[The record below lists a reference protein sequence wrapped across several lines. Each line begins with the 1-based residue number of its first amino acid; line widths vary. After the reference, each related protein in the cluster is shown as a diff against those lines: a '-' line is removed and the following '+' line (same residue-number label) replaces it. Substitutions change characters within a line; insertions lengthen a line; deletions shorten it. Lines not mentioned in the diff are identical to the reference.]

1 MSGIQV
7 GWGSQWET
15 LANAIND
22 YYGGGVSS
30 VQYQQV
36 VQMLN
41 SGEYTMQE
49 MESIIGNIP
58 EFNRTYNAAG
68 QLTQVS
74 YKATA
79 AGNTAA
85 GAAANAVNSNVAG
98 ATQTQ
103 FQTVQNITKDAQTGA
118 VTISDN
124 VVKYKTGQL
133 APTTA
138 KSVFGST
145 IGAVAAAS
153 VGIKAGKA
161 IDSVLYNLNPDFWDD
176 NNMSS
181 LNPETWGS
189 ITAGENDFGSNL
201 FNWVFCINSE
211 TNNPEPYLDAN
222 AFAYMIAYMGSQ
234 GVFNTGDESLNIDP
248 SYLVGVNTTNITLPM
263 EIRQYISFT
272 RGNGRFMNISST
284 APRSVAYK
292 FKYGSNIYAGIVSG
306 SKDDNNFS
314 LTVND
319 NGTILTVST
328 NSNTIN
334 GHTYY
339 WAGATYVTPASSFT
353 PTSPMQDWGEV
364 TYIPPTNII
373 GYILAYGDITGG
385 GGVDGITDQPGA
397 TVFNGSGISDWTDI
411 AAVLAALL
419 AQYPELWE
427 NRIEVSP
434 DGENTF
440 VYLPASFPTGGVDDQ
455 PTTDG
460 AAQGDT
466 AIDIGTTTDE
476 LIKTLIDL
484 LQEPQT
490 QTGMESD
497 TDTPTKPIDPNMPN
511 GGSGITPP
519 FVIPTGSASALYS
532 VYNPSQAQLNSLGA
546 WLWSS
551 NFVDQLLKLFND
563 PMQAIIGLHKI
574 FASPPISGSGTIKV
588 GYLDSGVGS
597 NLVGA
602 QYTEIDCGSVS
613 MPEYFKNALDYLKTD
628 IYLYLPFV
636 GIVPLNVEDVTRAT
650 INVKYKVDVLTGAC
664 LASVYVT
671 RDAGGGGQLYVYAG
685 NCAVQYPLSSG
696 SYMGIVAGALGI
708 AGSVASSVLSGGALL
723 PMALGAGASAMGNM
737 RTKVEHSGS
746 LSGNSG
752 AMGIKKPYLIIRRPQ
767 TKIADNFQLLA
778 GESQNEYGV
787 LSSYTGQ
794 TRVKYVHLENIP
806 ATDKELTQIEE
817 LLKSGVL
824 I

>member
-30 VQYQQV
+30 VQYQEV

-41 SGEYTMQE
+41 SGNYTMDQ

-68 QLTQVS
+68 QLTSVS
-74 YKATA
+74 YTA
-79 AGNTAA
+79 QSAGNTAA
-85 GAAANAVNSNVAG
+85 GAVANSVNSNVAN
-98 ATQTQ
+98 ATTKQ
-103 FQTVQNITKDAQTGA
+103 FSTVQTVTKNAQTGK

-124 VVKYKTGQL
+124 VIRYKTGQL
-133 APTTA
+133 APTTV
-138 KSVFGST
+138 KSLFGST
-145 IGAVAAAS
+145 IGALSAAS

-176 NNMSS
+176 HNMSS
-181 LNPETWGS
+181 LNPETWGT
-189 ITAGENDFGSNL
+189 ITAGENDDGSKL
-201 FNWVFCINSE
+201 FNWVFCIDPE
-211 TNNPEPYLDAN
+211 TNNPEPYIDAN
-222 AFAYMIAYMGSQ
+222 TFAYMIAYMGSQ
-234 GVFNTGDESLNIDP
+234 GVFNTSPTVVESDLDI
-248 SYLVGVNTTNITLPM
+248 
-263 EIRQYISFT
+263 QYIVQPFPFVNGDTYRSTNDDWVHVVDTTFEGATRTTAFQNTYQGTNYYFGIGASETEISGGHSFT
-272 RGNGRFMNISST
+272 YDDKTVYYKSGGGSWGWSGTVST
-284 APRSVAYK
+284 APQCT
-292 FKYGSNIYAGIVSG
+292 
-306 SKDDNNFS
+306 
-314 LTVND
+314 LTQ
-319 NGTILTVST
+319 
-328 NSNTIN
+328 
-334 GHTYY
+334 Y
-339 WAGATYVTPASSFT
+339 GATHQLTET
-353 PTSPMQDWGEV
+353 D
-364 TYIPPTNII
+364 I
-373 GYILAYGDITGG
+373 GQIAWTMIYGDVSG
-385 GGVDGITDQPGA
+385 GGVEGITDQTGA
-397 TVFNGSGISDWTDI
+397 TVFDGSGISDWSNI

-434 DGENTF
+434 DGDNTF

-466 AIDIGTTTDE
+466 AIDIDASPDE
-476 LIKTLIDL
+476 LIKTLIDM
-484 LQEPQT
+484 LQNPQT

-497 TDTPTKPIDPNMPN
+497 TDTPTEPIDPNGN
-511 GGSGITPP
+511 SGGSGTTPP
-519 FVIPTGSASALYS
+519 FVIPIGSASALYS
-532 VYNPSQAQLNSLGA
+532 VYNPSQSQLNSLGA

-563 PMQAIIGLHKI
+563 PMQAIIGLHKV
-574 FASPPISGSGTIKV
+574 FASPSISGSGTIKV

-597 NLVGA
+597 NLVGS
-602 QYTEIDCGSVS
+602 QYTEVNCGTVKID
-613 MPEYFKNALDYLKTD
+613 EYFKNALDYLKTD

-636 GIVPLNVEDVTRAT
+636 GIVPLNVEDVTRAN

-664 LASVYVT
+664 LASVNVT
-671 RDAGGGGQLYVYAG
+671 RDANAGGQLYAYAG

-696 SYMGIVAGALGI
+696 SYMGIVASALGI
-708 AGSVASSVLSGGALL
+708 AGSIAGTVLSGGAML
-723 PMALGAGASAMGNM
+723 PMALGVGASALGGAKT
-737 RTKVEHSGS
+737 RVEHSGA

-767 TKIADNFQLLA
+767 TKIADNYKLLA
-778 GESQNEYGV
+778 GASNNIYGV
-787 LSSYTGQ
+787 LSSFTGE